1 MNWAI
6 LDADE
11 SPHPTLIT
19 GRKGGFL
26 TCLESHSWE
35 PLFARG
41 YQLSTSG
48 LLRGC
53 WRWAGPRSP
62 PPPAPP
68 GGSRGALKQAVWA
81 SGGEGFTG
89 PGVCSELCLFLVF
102 QSAAATAPGPRD
114 SLGRWG
120 RLRLSPERW
129 RLWPVCEGTLLC
141 ARHVPRPMWVE
152 PCSSPPQPL
161 SLGSEWTPLWAFSCL
176 PRAAVV
182 P

>member
-1 MNWAI
+1 MFPWAPLFLI
-6 LDADE
+6 TTLLPHWLVNTSQPPPPTSASQDTWPLSLLLTHHPSPLVPSASHPSPCGQHSAQQLALSEVTLCCHSLYSCQLAKVLDADE

-68 GGSRGALKQAVWA
+68 GGSRGALKQAV
-81 SGGEGFTG
+81 
-89 PGVCSELCLFLVF
+89 
-102 QSAAATAPGPRD
+102 
-114 SLGRWG
+114 
-120 RLRLSPERW
+120 
-129 RLWPVCEGTLLC
+129 
-141 ARHVPRPMWVE
+141 
-152 PCSSPPQPL
+152 
-161 SLGSEWTPLWAFSCL
+161 
-176 PRAAVV
+176 
-182 P
+182 